1 MTTEKSWPEKIK
13 DPQNGVI
20 LLLSMA
26 GHGKEKIRKGTAAA
40 NLQNEVLLAVF
51 GSEALSVLIFQGAE
65 LLAGW
70 CRGERLE
77 TSQLG
82 IFFVF
87 LSTDPS
93 RHRTQK

>member
-1 MTTEKSWPEKIK
+1 
-13 DPQNGVI
+13 
-20 LLLSMA
+20 MA

-51 GSEALSVLIFQGAE
+51 GSEDLSVLIFQGAE

-82 IFFVF
+82 IFFRF
-87 LSTDPS
+87 FEHGSIK
-93 RHRTQK
+93 TQDTEMKTVLFDF